1 MEIEGFK
8 EIMSVVT
15 LAKLLHDMG
24 RSDVVIERFYDLLDY
39 DGYYENMYRLIE
51 EIFTGF
57 ISSYDENAEEER
69 MIFTDAVI
77 SRYYVMAW
85 EYGRKHRLLPENNPY
100 ITAAANEARRWLSF
114 TYSMAYRLF
123 GYTKSRAAAQRSKLV
138 VYVCTCDYVELDYLA
153 YGLLM
158 LYKWFAERCA
168 EFDSRTEAKA
178 A

>member
-1 MEIEGFK
+1 
-8 EIMSVVT
+8 
-15 LAKLLHDMG
+15 MG
-24 RSDVVIERFYDLLDY
+24 RYEIVKEQFSDTLCYDS
-39 DGYYENMYRLIE
+39 YYENVLAA
-51 EIFTGF
+51 
-57 ISSYDENAEEER
+57 ISSVFSGFYHDYDDDGEEER